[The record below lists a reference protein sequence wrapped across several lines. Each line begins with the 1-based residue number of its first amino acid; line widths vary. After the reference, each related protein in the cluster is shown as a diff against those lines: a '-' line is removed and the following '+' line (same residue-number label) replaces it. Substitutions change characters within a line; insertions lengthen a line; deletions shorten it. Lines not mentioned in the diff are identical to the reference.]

1 MGGVQQYVQFGFV
14 LITVANLVVIIVM
27 LIAFAA
33 FVTLRFPG
41 ERREP
46 TIADDMTDTTGEVQK

>member
-27 LIAFAA
+27 LVVFALS
-33 FVTLRFPG
+33 VTLRFPG

-46 TIADDMTDTTGEVQK
+46 TIADDATGKTGEVQK